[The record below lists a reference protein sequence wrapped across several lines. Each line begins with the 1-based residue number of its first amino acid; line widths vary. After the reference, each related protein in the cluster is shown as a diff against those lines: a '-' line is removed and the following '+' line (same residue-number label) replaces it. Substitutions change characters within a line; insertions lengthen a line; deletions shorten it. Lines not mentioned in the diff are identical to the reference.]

1 MIIFALSR
9 LLFFICCFF
18 FKYPFSSF
26 IYVVCYF
33 VAVHFMS
40 SYHCCRIEEKEIN
53 WNWSAGYFCGTS
65 APCWPILT
73 QDFIAKLHV
82 KRAHLSLLSQG
93 TGLQCKT
100 ATQHLY
106 CRRPDTFISR
116 RSVKADV
123 TPSHC
128 THDSWSPF
136 TVEGVWWAGE
146 GHVVTR
152 LPEWR
157 WRRQSWKMR
166 NPSILSLFCRASTH
180 TPLPPRVPGCLVLFR
195 RPSSTFQSCPLS
207 SLFHPL
213 MSSKPLKQARPV
225 WRDTEVPFTPL
236 RELPHKYLPVSESE
250 MHYLREIMSLHL
262 RKD

>member
-1 MIIFALSR
+1 M
-9 LLFFICCFF
+9 
-18 FKYPFSSF
+18 
-26 IYVVCYF
+26 
-33 VAVHFMS
+33 HFMS

-53 WNWSAGYFCGTS
+53 WNAGYFCGTS
-65 APCWPILT
+65 VPCWPILT
-73 QDFIAKLHV
+73 KDFIAKLHV

-146 GHVVTR
+146 GHVRDTSSRV
-152 LPEWR
+152 
-157 WRRQSWKMR
+157 KMKKTKVE
-166 NPSILSLFCRASTH
+166 NEKSFHSIVILSGFNSHAAPS
-180 TPLPPRVPGCLVLFR
+180 RVPGCLVLFDGHR
-195 RPSSTFQSCPLS
+195 QPSSGVLYPNCSTHSCPRN
-207 SLFHPL
+207 H
-213 MSSKPLKQARPV
+213 
-225 WRDTEVPFTPL
+225 
-236 RELPHKYLPVSESE
+236 
-250 MHYLREIMSLHL
+250 
-262 RKD
+262 